1 MRILTNSRVLVT
13 GAARRDDSILP
24 QDTVQVRPGAGARFP
39 FDLAAATLV
48 FIAFGLSFYV
58 YVYFFPFD
66 EGVGGAPI
74 AVRVVKELAY
84 ALFLAAALLSV
95 RWTTSN
101 WREWIFAPL
110 AAMLVLVSWIHAGHT
125 GAAPQLIEN
134 IKNVVIYVPVFWLM
148 FRLTE
153 DQRAALLPA
162 MQRVFVILAAIQ
174 VAFSIGFF
182 ELGNRL
188 WMGWMFVGWI
198 GNPNSFA
205 LFLNLATAVPL
216 ALIAYEQDKLRT
228 FVAMLLVGLMTYGVL
243 HTSSGSQLLIHFAL
257 PCYCTAIFLRARQR
271 RTVIRM
277 VLTAVVMVAVSLGD
291 VDWLSRSWIPARD
304 SLFMRDDPDASISAT
319 RRLEMIGTA
328 VAVLSKSVAE
338 AAIGDLENA
347 DYHRL
352 DGQPWVFLANGG
364 MLTLLAFAV
373 PALLVYILS
382 LRRVRA
388 GQNDLALHL
397 MIVAFGGALL
407 ASRVLQYFP
416 FNFLFFAIAG
426 LALRPGARR

>member
-1 MRILTNSRVLVT
+1 M
-13 GAARRDDSILP
+13 
-24 QDTVQVRPGAGARFP
+24 
-39 FDLAAATLV
+39 
-48 FIAFGLSFYV
+48 AFGLSFYV

-74 AVRVVKELAY
+74 ALKIVKELVY
-84 ALFLAAALLSV
+84 ALFLAAALLAV
-95 RWTTSN
+95 RWTTST
-101 WREWIFAPL
+101 WHEWIFVPL
-110 AAMLVLVSWIHAGHT
+110 AAMLMLVSGIHARHT
-125 GAAPQLIEN
+125 GVQPQLIEN
-134 IKNVVIYVPVFWLM
+134 IKNVLIYLPVFWLM
-148 FRLTE
+148 FRLTA
-153 DQRAALLPA
+153 DQAAALLPA
-162 MQRVFVILAAIQ
+162 MQRLFVILAAIQ

-198 GNPNSFA
+198 ANPNSFA
-205 LFLNLATAVPL
+205 LFLNLATAVLL

-228 FVAMLLVGLMTYGVL
+228 VLAMLLVGLMTYGVL
-243 HTSSGSQLLIHFAL
+243 HTSSGSQLLIHFGL
-257 PCYCTAIFLRARQR
+257 PCYCVGIFLKTRQR
-271 RTVIRM
+271 RTVVRM
-277 VLTAVVMVAVSLGD
+277 VLTAAVMTAVSLGAF
-291 VDWLSRSWIPARD
+291 DWLLRSWIPARD
-304 SLFMRDDPDASISAT
+304 VFALFMRDDPNASLSAT

-373 PALLVYILS
+373 PVLLVYILS

-388 GQNDLALHL
+388 GQDDLALHL
-397 MIVAFGGALL
+397 MIVAFGGSLL

-416 FNFLFFAIAG
+416 FNFVFLAIAG
-426 LALRPGARR
+426 LALRPGPRR